1 MMYRALFVAVSQHQ
15 QRRELTDSRTS
26 ALAGTSIEAIT
37 GIGIQSRASR
47 RVDSGTTTRDQT
59 SKRRRLKRF
68 DLVRVGRCTAMSQEP
83 AECGFKAEDQM
94 ASKAED
100 HIMFRVDRMPPG
112 LTTLGCATPYSYI
125 VIQGC

>member
-1 MMYRALFVAVSQHQ
+1 MYRALFVAVSQHQ

-37 GIGIQSRASR
+37 GIGIQSRASQ
-47 RVDSGTTTRDQT
+47 RVDSSTTARAQT

-68 DLVRVGRCTAMSQEP
+68 DLVPVGRCTAMSQEP
-83 AECGFKAEDQM
+83 AECGIKAEDQM

-100 HIMFRVDRMPPG
+100 QIVFRVDRMPPG
-112 LTTLGCATPYSYI
+112 LTTLCYI
-125 VIQGC
+125 TLNRT